1 MKIIINIFI
10 NCNVYLPKII
20 KIPINNPEDRNLGST
35 VTPVTVFVVVVVV
48 LVVVV
53 TSLTSVSVLVKL
65 QDGAPSCSRVLVL
78 VLIFIT

>member
-35 VTPVTVFVVVVVV
+35 VTPVTVVVVVV